1 MADGGLATRRCTTGR
16 DVRQEHEDEAWDER
30 VDGAVKSVCLCTRGV
45 NHVLIAFYSCAN
57 KVQMSPV
64 VLALV
69 PIVAPPPQ

>member
-30 VDGAVKSVCLCTRGV
+30 VDGAVKSVCLGRGV
-45 NHVLIAFYSCAN
+45 NHVLILRFTCAN